1 MRYLLLIIGIA
12 LAMSFTSCATRVAV
26 RTTPNVNVVKVAP
39 KHHKIVVVKGK
50 RYYFWNG
57 RHYKKTRKGYIVI
70 KV

>member
-1 MRYLLLIIGIA
+1 MRTLLLILGFVFT
-12 LAMSFTSCATRVAV
+12 LTFTSCASRVVV
-26 RTTPNVNVVKVAP
+26 RPQATTVVKVAP

-57 RHYKKTRKGYIVI
+57 KHYRKTKRGYVFV